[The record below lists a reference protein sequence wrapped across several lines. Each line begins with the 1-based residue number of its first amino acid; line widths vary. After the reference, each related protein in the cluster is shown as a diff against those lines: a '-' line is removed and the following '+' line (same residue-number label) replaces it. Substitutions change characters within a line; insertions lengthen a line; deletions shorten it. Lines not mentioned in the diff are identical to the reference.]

1 MVILIVMLL
10 IAGKA
15 GEVVEQNRH
24 QQESLQWSVNLPIY
38 MNDFIALRY
47 EATHEP
53 SCTSTATATAINR
66 LDRYSQCGIHIPDPD
81 LS

>member
-24 QQESLQWSVNLPIY
+24 QQESLQWSVNLPI
-38 MNDFIALRY
+38 L
-47 EATHEP
+47 HE
-53 SCTSTATATAINR
+53 
-66 LDRYSQCGIHIPDPD
+66 
-81 LS
+81 